1 MPATLLS
8 YQFQPS
14 QVFIAT
20 TTNLQLIITNPVGG
34 QAVNFTGGPQGDEID
49 IYFPV
54 GSGNTDLVNS
64 ITFGSSSQTA
74 GFTCS
79 QVQGDVYFAIRAPQN
94 TTLQPGQTIVI
105 TFTNVVI
112 NGQTGNPPSAAT
124 INISEFIGS
133 SDGTGTT
140 SITKLTQALN
150 VIAWLDPLVV
160 GKRQYA
166 TLYWQSMGGT
176 KVVVAGFGNGTGSKD
191 FPVQGDPPYPG
202 NCQVNVPSDTDPQR
216 TYTIRVYTSDNQH
229 TETQVTLT
237 QMPPLITSFNSD
249 IPQGT
254 ISVAQPVQL
263 SWTDLYATTTYLQL
277 ANGDTLTNPI
287 SPLTVNPGQEIASLY
302 QPGSGT
308 QLPGSA
314 QYILTLMGF
323 QKQASQQMTWQLQ
336 PVGLAYFKFGTM
348 DNGGNLSGVMFRTD
362 PEEWAP
368 VSADLSNPNLNIFTI
383 HQPGQPNSVYYLGSG
398 DTTHPQIQYF
408 NAEKKTAGQYELKWV
423 TANLTSLVLN
433 PGNTIIP
440 AGQIVRGTMTIDNI
454 TAPVLY
460 TFTGTA
466 ASGETIVS
474 QLLVGV
480 PPAEEMQKSALA
492 EQAPAPALLNDP
504 NCTVVINQGGVIPN
518 YYGAPSP
525 RQRQDATDA
534 IAQLNFA
541 DIWRLPPWR
550 INQGT
555 VRLDI
560 QGVIAGGGRNLQV
573 QINGVA
579 GRSTIAAITVQGNLA
594 TASTAARQAYVQ
606 RIVRSALVQSLN
618 SANMQ
623 DVNGPCN

>member
-20 TTNLQLIITNPVGG
+20 TTNLQLVITNPVGG
-34 QAVNFTGGPQGDEID
+34 QAINFAGGPQGDEID

-64 ITFGSSSQTA
+64 ITFGSSSQTP

-79 QVQGDVYFAIRAPQN
+79 QVQGDVYFAIRAPQS

-105 TFTNVVI
+105 TFTNVII

-124 INISEFIGS
+124 ININEYIGS
-133 SDGTGTT
+133 NSGTGSL

-160 GKRQYA
+160 GKKKYS

-176 KVVVAGFGNGTGSKD
+176 KVVVAGFGDGTGTKE

-202 NCQVNVPSDTDPQR
+202 NCPVNVPSDTESQR

-229 TETQVTLT
+229 EETQVTLT
-237 QMPPLITSFNSD
+237 QMPPLITSFTSN
-249 IPQGT
+249 IPQGA
-254 ISVAQPVQL
+254 ISVVQPVVL
-263 SWTDLYATTTYLQL
+263 SWTSLYATTTYMQL
-277 ANGDTLTNPI
+277 ANSNMLTNPI

-302 QPGSGT
+302 QPGSGS

-314 QYILTLMGF
+314 TYILTLMGF
-323 QKQASQQMTWQLQ
+323 QKQATQQMTWQLQ
-336 PVGLAYFKFGTM
+336 PVGLAYFKYGTM
-348 DNGGNLSGVMFRTD
+348 DNAGHLSGIMFKTD

-368 VSADLSNPNLNIFTI
+368 VSADLSNPNLNVFTI
-383 HQPGQPNSVYYLGSG
+383 HQPGLPDSVYYLGSG

-408 NAEKKTAGQYELKWV
+408 NAEKKSSEQYELKWV

-433 PGNTIIP
+433 PGNTTIP
-440 AGQIVRGTMTIDNI
+440 SGQIVNGTMTLNDIADP
-454 TAPVLY
+454 TLY
-460 TFTGTA
+460 TLTGTA
-466 ASGETIVS
+466 ASGQTIVS
-474 QLLVGV
+474 QLMVGDAPTEQLQKTALV
-480 PPAEEMQKSALA
+480 
-492 EQAPAPALLNDP
+492 QAPEPALFNDP
-504 NCTVVINQGGVIPN
+504 NCTVVITQGGVIPN
-518 YYGAPSP
+518 YFGAPSP

-534 IAQLNFA
+534 IAQLTFA

-573 QINGVA
+573 QINGIA
-579 GRSTIAAITVQGNLA
+579 GNSTISGVTVQGNLA
-594 TASTAARQAYVQ
+594 NASTAARQAYVQ
-606 RIVRSALVQSLN
+606 RMVRSALVQSLN
-618 SANMQ
+618 TANMQ
-623 DVNGPCN
+623 NVNGPCT